1 MATRATSC
9 HPLDF
14 FLISQ
19 KTTRTLSSSDESG
32 SLGLEDSLV
41 RHVGC
46 ALTLVANGE
55 LSVVVCHFNVSRA
68 SEVLAFDNASF
79 DNLDGFGTSAVAT
92 AHLRVHLGHG
102 TAERGIAVL
111 LVHVNGEGTGE
122 ITENDAVVLDS
133 ASVLLV
139 DLAGGNDL
147 TLHFA
152 DLVLSLHVVP
162 ELGTGEDSVTGKN
175 ADSVKLGL
183 GFLFAGKSA
192 TNNVELFNLNGFC
205 VLGPA
210 SPSHV
215 NTTYFLLTRCNTNSF
230 DHFG

>member
-1 MATRATSC
+1 MIGLLTRFFPLDGSLCTDHQTVTRAASC

-32 SLGLEDSLV
+32 SIGLEDSLV
-41 RHVGC
+41 RHVGG
-46 ALTLVANGE
+46 ALAFVANGE
-55 LSVVVCHFNVSRA
+55 LSVVIGHLNVCCA
-68 SEVLAFDNASF
+68 SEVLVINNAGF
-79 DNLDGFGTSAVAT
+79 DNLDGFSTSTVTT

-111 LVHVNGEGTGE
+111 FVHVNGEGTGE

-133 ASVLLV
+133 SGVLLV

-147 TLHFA
+147 TLHFT

-162 ELGTGEDSVTGKN
+162 ELGTSEDSITGKHT
-175 ADSVKLGL
+175 DSVKLRLGL
-183 GFLFAGKSA
+183 LF
-192 TNNVELFNLNGFC
+192 
-205 VLGPA
+205 
-210 SPSHV
+210 
-215 NTTYFLLTRCNTNSF
+215 
-230 DHFG
+230 